1 MKLIDIS
8 LNQLQE
14 APWNPNREDAS
25 MLQHLEA
32 SIRRYGLVEPLVVR
46 PAQDSH
52 FEVLSGNHRLKIL
65 KSLGFDGAPLRSS

>member
-1 MKLIDIS
+1 VKITDIM

-14 APWNPNREDAS
+14 APWNPNREDVD
-25 MLQHLEA
+25 MLHHLEA

-65 KSLGFDGAPLRSS
+65 NSLGISMPLVW